1 MQIGD
6 KILVAVSGGVDS
18 VALILIMDTLQKF
31 ELNIAH
37 VNHNLRN
44 ESSQDELFVKKIAS
58 DLQIPFFV
66 AHLNPHEIGRNMS
79 VEQWARNE
87 RYKFFDQT
95 LKKISGDWVMTAH
108 HANDQIET
116 ILMNISRKLVC
127 LVLEELLKVEIKY

>member
-18 VALILIMDTLQKF
+18 VALILLMDTLQKF

-66 AHLNPHEIGRNMS
+66 AHLNPHEIGRNMG

-95 LKKISGDWVMTAH
+95 LKK
-108 HANDQIET
+108 
-116 ILMNISRKLVC
+116 
-127 LVLEELLKVEIKY
+127 KYLGIGL